1 LGFEY
6 LNFNGVSY
14 QYAEKEFYPLA
25 RYKRK
30 WNGIEIE
37 LFSRKSIF

>member
-1 LGFEY
+1 MKQLGFEY

-14 QYAEKEFYPLA
+14 QFGGEDFNSLA
-25 RYKRK
+25 FYKRK

-37 LFSRKSIF
+37 